1 MSRARRCDLCNGMHP
16 VRNHDAWV
24 WRESRFLMGTMY
36 RMLTCQDDKVCGLL
50 LCLVLRCLGQPL
62 PVCSCRA
69 CLLPAQLHAAEACI
83 PACGILATQHAV
95 AVLRLS
101 HHWRRCG
108 TSRSGR
114 RRWAPCRRTIPTPTA
129 TCEPCAA
136 AADKPAERVVQQ
148 RNNINLLLLIQS
160 HGSPPTAC
168 GRTQLQFQC
177 AVSLKRLPACCCC
190 SVIVKIASPG
200 EPASKGRD
208 RGDTTAAGPRGSRPP
223 GRKKNRRK
231 GRR

>member
-36 RMLTCQDDKVCGLL
+36 RMLTCQDDKVCVLL
-50 LCLVLRCLGQPL
+50 RCLVLHCCGLPL
-62 PVCSCRA
+62 PTCSCRA
-69 CLLPAQLHAAEACI
+69 CLLPVQLHCVDACQSLAAWRWGNMPGDAQALMLLAQVWDITEWAEAVGALPAYHTYANSHMWAPRGCSTQSLSTEGTT
-83 PACGILATQHAV
+83 PACCCEGNATLAPPAHKWTQ
-95 AVLRLS
+95 S
-101 HHWRRCG
+101 Q
-108 TSRSGR
+108 
-114 RRWAPCRRTIPTPTA
+114 
-129 TCEPCAA
+129 
-136 AADKPAERVVQQ
+136 VQ
-148 RNNINLLLLIQS
+148 
-160 HGSPPTAC
+160 C
-168 GRTQLQFQC
+168 C
-177 AVSLKRLPACCCC
+177 VSLKRLPACCCC